1 MSVRVGEV
9 CQMLK
14 HVSGG
19 RVVLQVNKSTTGK
32 DRVRGEGFNQKVKKS
47 SGGRGEVK
55 GKS

>member
-1 MSVRVGEV
+1 MRVGEV

-32 DRVRGEGFNQKVKKS
+32 DRVRGEGFNQKVKKL